1 MISKEVRTLASEI
14 LKTDPQIIH
23 LGLIDLEGHVLLDQ
37 SSASLDPIEPDTD
50 RILFYYQVGLRR
62 SRREHFNDVYGKM
75 DYIHILR
82 EKMQQLILYLPLI
95 TVYLTNDKSVTPDR
109 IAKIAQSIKNID
121 KDILNNAIKSLF
133 YFQEKLALQ

>member
-37 SSASLDPIEPDTD
+37 SSASSDPIEPDTD

-82 EKMQQLILYLPLI
+82 EKMQ
-95 TVYLTNDKSVTPDR
+95 
-109 IAKIAQSIKNID
+109 
-121 KDILNNAIKSLF
+121 
-133 YFQEKLALQ
+133 

>member
-37 SSASLDPIEPDTD
+37 SSASSDPIEPDTD

-95 TVYLTNDKSVTPDR
+95 TVYLTIDKSVTPDR

-133 YFQEKLALQ
+133 YFQEKLSLQ